1 MQAKQDFRQGRVS
14 IAKEYRRQTI
24 IRRNLERL
32 VLREVNK
39 IFRRWLSVTLY
50 LLGETSTFDVNVARG
65 RLNEDLIPTMQRLY
79 RRIFQTLLES
89 NVDKF
94 EKQEEAIIFGRNVN
108 FEELV
113 EDYFSGR
120 ELVLTGISARVANQI
135 DTIIQRGRADGLTL
149 PEIAR
154 NIQRTIGTIVRSRA
168 MMIARTETHNAAS
181 FANHRYYEAVQD
193 QLQNKMVKRWVATAD
208 NRTRS
213 FHASV
218 NGQVRDM
225 DQDFDV
231 GGTKMSYPGDPRGG
245 ARNVINCR
253 CVVVYVDEQDLFVE
267 ADLPVRI

>member
-14 IAKEYRRQTI
+14 IAREYRRQTT

-50 LLGETSTFDVNVARG
+50 LLGETSTFERGVAQG

-79 RRIFQTLLES
+79 RRIFQTMLES

-94 EKQEEAIIFGRNVN
+94 EKQEEAVVFGRNIN

-113 EDYFSGR
+113 EDYFAGR
-120 ELVLTGISARVANQI
+120 DLVLAGISARASRQI
-135 DTIIQRGRADGLTL
+135 DIIIQRGRADGDTL

-154 NIQRTIGTIVRSRA
+154 NIQRLMGPMLRSRA

-181 FANHRYYEAVQD
+181 FANHQYYNAVAD
-193 QLQNKMVKRWVATAD
+193 QLQNNMKKRWVATAD

-213 FHASV
+213 FHQSV

-231 GGTKMSYPGDPRGG
+231 GGAKMSYPGDPRGG
-245 ARNVINCR
+245 AKNVINCR

-267 ADLPVRI
+267 ADLPRRP